1 MVGHTAEI
9 RHRWLARAGIG
20 LLLIVSV
27 APATGHVGQTAAPL
41 VERCREIL
49 AQCALVLR
57 SAGAPLQ
64 WLPLVLLAVG
74 LVYAAADRVRLTRRV
89 SRVLAAHRVRRVRP
103 GERLGYLS
111 REFGVERDVRVLVG
125 VAPNPAFTA
134 GLLRPRIYVSDRLQR
149 TLSPGELR
157 AVFRHE
163 FYHRARRDP
172 LRFAALRFAAKT
184 FFWLPLI
191 RLLAEDLMEDAEI
204 MADDFAA
211 SPAGGSDPLEVASA
225 LVKIGRIG
233 RATSEMLVATPAIG
247 GFRLLDRRVRRLA
260 DEPVAP
266 PAAIPRRPVVLSVAV
281 LLVLWLSSTFVPGP
295 ASAGMT
301 MAWGDRCPHVMDGT
315 DRHCAECERR
325 GEPMPGCPQAGAD
338 VEGTHGADAGAE

>member
-1 MVGHTAEI
+1 MVGRVAEL
-9 RHRWLARAGIG
+9 RHRWLVRAGIS
-20 LLLIVSV
+20 LLLIASV
-27 APATGHVGQTAAPL
+27 APVTGHVGQTAAPL

-64 WLPLVLLAVG
+64 WLPLTLLAIG
-74 LVYAAADRVRLTRRV
+74 LAYAVADRARLTRRV
-89 SRVLAAHRVRRVRP
+89 SRVLTAHRVRGVHPEEPVGR
-103 GERLGYLS
+103 LS

-211 SPAGGSDPLEVASA
+211 SPRGGSDPLEVASA

-233 RATSEMLVATPAIG
+233 RASAEMLTATPAIG

-260 DEPVAP
+260 DEPVTSRP
-266 PAAIPRRPVVLSVAV
+266 MLPRRPVVLSVAV

-301 MAWGDRCPHVMDGT
+301 MEWGDRCPHSMEGT

-325 GEPMPGCPQAGAD
+325 GEPMPGCPN
-338 VEGTHGADAGAE
+338 AGAEGEPVLVGMH